1 VIPSTHTT
9 SIAPPNHTEPTQAP
23 APSQPPRKPFDK
35 SNTNTGTDNADHT
48 GATGGF
54 NLNIG
59 GSGVEG
65 ILGGLSGLLRTLGE
79 LAEKGEELK
88 RSGSLTDK
96 QGREVNFRYGVR
108 VRTLNEGRDVRVE
121 PFGNLKRDER
131 TGEAT
136 FQEVREPVCDIFE
149 EDDHVKLVLEMPGI
163 SESDVT
169 LDVQGDVM
177 TISAE
182 RNGKRYRKEVL
193 LPAALECSKMSV
205 ACNNGL
211 VEVRCMR

>member
-1 VIPSTHTT
+1 M
-9 SIAPPNHTEPTQAP
+9 PPT
-23 APSQPPRKPFDK
+23 PSQPPRKPFDK
-35 SNTNTGTDNADHT
+35 SNNPDNSEPAN
-48 GATGGF
+48 ATGGF

-88 RSGSLTDK
+88 RSGTLSDK
-96 QGREVNFRYGVR
+96 QGREVNFQYGVR

-136 FQEVREPVCDIFE
+136 VQEVREPVCDIFE
-149 EDDHVKLVLEMPGI
+149 EDDHVKLVLEMPGV
-163 SESDVT
+163 SESDVK
-169 LDVQGDVM
+169 LDVQGDIM

-182 RNGKRYRKEVL
+182 HNTKRYRKEVL
-193 LPAALECSKMSV
+193 LPAALERSKMTV

-211 VEVRCMR
+211 VEVRCVR